1 MGAEPESLTGGLFGE
16 YWWPTAADYCHKRLA
31 QRAQGL
37 PEDPLAHG
45 VLSWIEYELAL
56 STDSEPRKPSR
67 NATTS
72 DADKSAD
79 EKEPPLTER
88 EEIGMKPLPV
98 DTDWR
103 WLLRGKG
110 EIVGPKG

>member
-1 MGAEPESLTGGLFGE
+1 MGTGVAERSSSGSDSAEPESLTGGLFGE

-56 STDSEPRKPSR
+56 STESQPRKANVDAKGDTAVEGETAGSEEDSENSGK
-67 NATTS
+67 
-72 DADKSAD
+72 
-79 EKEPPLTER
+79 LT
-88 EEIGMKPLPV
+88 
-98 DTDWR
+98 
-103 WLLRGKG
+103 
-110 EIVGPKG
+110 